1 MPGRIYLAVG
11 NRWNT
16 TRIEAFS
23 DGVFA
28 IAITL
33 LILEIKVPETEFA
46 DLWRAIADQWPSYLG
61 YVTSFLTIGGIW
73 MAHHGLFRRL
83 EYANNTIMR
92 LNLLLL
98 MVVSFLPFPTGL
110 VAHAIS
116 DAGAERAAVMFYG
129 TTLLVISLLLY
140 ALWAAAARDRGLLKA
155 DVSEGEIEKILSAA
169 SPNIGAYVG
178 VVLLALVAP
187 RVAAFGLLVIAL
199 AMVLRANGDYA
210 PDAATEAEPG

>member
-1 MPGRIYLAVG
+1 VG

>member
-1 MPGRIYLAVG
+1 VG

-187 RVAAFGLLVIAL
+187 RVAAFGLLVIAF

>member
-1 MPGRIYLAVG
+1 
-11 NRWNT
+11 
-16 TRIEAFS
+16 
-23 DGVFA
+23 
-28 IAITL
+28 
-33 LILEIKVPETEFA
+33 
-46 DLWRAIADQWPSYLG
+46 
-61 YVTSFLTIGGIW
+61 

-187 RVAAFGLLVIAL
+187 RVAAFGLLVIAF